1 MAKFKAGDAVK
12 LRDDVVYGQEYNQI
26 TLSEKLFK
34 RTKYQIGSIQNA
46 TSPLGPDYN
55 IFGTGIYVGEDA
67 LEAWP
72 ESTEETMSNEIDPQL
87 FELVKAALTG
97 LCANPNNM
105 YKHEDAVIFNATT
118 AIYTAKETLRLLRE
132 EKL

>member
-12 LRDDVVYGQEYNQI
+12 LRDDVSINANVPYNTRFVVHEI
-26 TLSEKLFK
+26 DELRRCYLDCG
-34 RTKYQIGSIQNA
+34 YW
-46 TSPLGPDYN
+46 
-55 IFGTGIYVGEDA
+55 IFEDA

-87 FELVKAALTG
+87 LEIFKVIIGGFA
-97 LCANPNNM
+97 ANPALC
-105 YKHEDAVIFNATT
+105 YDHEGRICLQIGNA
-118 AIYTAKETLRLLRE
+118 IEFSKESVRLLRK

>member
-12 LRDDVVYGQEYNQI
+12 LRDDQNHYCLDND
-26 TLSEKLFK
+26 
-34 RTKYQIGSIQNA
+34 TKYTVDVTDNSTGVHV
-46 TSPLGPDYN
+46 DEEN
-55 IFGTGIYVGEDA
+55 IWISEDA

-87 FELVKAALTG
+87 FELVKAVTTG
-97 LCANPNNM
+97 LVSNTNFTYIHNDEVVFSC
-105 YKHEDAVIFNATT
+105 KTAVDIARE
-118 AIYTAKETLRLLRE
+118 IHRLLRD